1 MLHVL
6 QGFTVSEA
14 SGILVSDPLDAGR
27 HLVLASNGYSPAI
40 LDHAATGFVTDNPA
54 YGLTLDV
61 PHALRWRDFRRDW
74 HLDFAA
80 TNTGRLM
87 IPAGFH
93 EGASACLRLPGGRY
107 VGSVHVSWT
116 KAHAATDDR
125 REAVD
130 RLRPVLADM
139 CDLLR
144 EPNQLA
150 RRLHPETSARVLSR
164 TGTTAELDDRQPGPH
179 LHDAAPLWQLL
190 TRRPVSAMT
199 GRLLWLDTQRRCH
212 RIEFIPCSRG
222 AVLITEQPTA
232 RPHQLTVRELHTL
245 HLVALGASNAAIA
258 ARLVISS
265 RTVATHI
272 EHLLAKL
279 HCGTRA
285 ELAAVAVGEGLLL
298 AAPPGTDQ

>member
-6 QGFTVSEA
+6 QAFSVSEA
-14 SGILVSDPLDAGR
+14 SGVLVSDPLDAGR
-27 HLVLASNGYSPAI
+27 HFVLASNGYSPAI
-40 LDHAATGFVTDNPA
+40 LDHGATGFVNDNPA
-54 YGLTLDV
+54 YRLALAA

-74 HLDFAA
+74 DLDFAA
-80 TNTGRLM
+80 TDTGRRM

-116 KAHAATDDR
+116 RASAATDDR
-125 REAVD
+125 RDAVD
-130 RLRPVLADM
+130 RLRPVLANV

-150 RRLHPETSARVLSR
+150 RRLHPDTSARVLSR
-164 TGTTAELDDRQPGPH
+164 TGTTAELDDRQSGPH
-179 LHDAAPLWQLL
+179 LHDDAPLWQLL
-190 TRRPVSAMT
+190 TRRPASAMT
-199 GRLLWLDTQRRCH
+199 GRSLWLDTQRRCH
-212 RIEFIPCSRG
+212 RIEFIPCQRG
-222 AVLITEQPTA
+222 AVLITEQPIA
-232 RPHQLTVRELHTL
+232 RPYRLTVRELHTL
-245 HLVALGASNAAIA
+245 HLVTLGASNAEIA
-258 ARLVISS
+258 ARLVVSC

-279 HCGTRA
+279 RCGTRT

-298 AAPPGTDQ
+298 IAPPGTDD